1 MLEAYCA
8 INLLSGKLSVS
19 EQEKDFKASVAIG
32 IELSQILNLP
42 RFIFHEVGTFSSRE
56 IIFHHFLV
64 SHFLEERKCN

>member
-32 IELSQILNLP
+32 IELSQLNLP
-42 RFIFHEVGTFSSRE
+42 RFIFHEVRTLFSQGDYLSL
-56 IIFHHFLV
+56 FPY
-64 SHFLEERKCN
+64 K